1 LQFLFS
7 LVVGVL
13 SGIGASWTNLDPL
26 SVMPIQE
33 GWKLL
38 ASSSHFMSLRSK
50 PPVAGWFWKSVFRP
64 VAGGS
69 ARKSASPR
77 RPLAIFVASLQTA
90 LAGLVLA
97 EYFLPRSKW
106 LGAQVGLAT

>member
-1 LQFLFS
+1 LQVLFS

-38 ASSSHFMSLRSK
+38 ASSSVFMSLRSK
-50 PPVAGWFWKSVFRP
+50 P
-64 VAGGS
+64 
-69 ARKSASPR
+69 
-77 RPLAIFVASLQTA
+77 L
-90 LAGLVLA
+90 
-97 EYFLPRSKW
+97 
-106 LGAQVGLAT
+106 